1 MTSWLSEKMG
11 YDIAKNLLTTQNV
24 IFGIWTETEG
34 STLSRYF
41 PKYAFIAL
49 MLIYVN
55 FVVDVNY
62 FAMK

>member
-1 MTSWLSEKMG
+1 MLIFWPISSLGDAYKRYLSDAYKQ
-11 YDIAKNLLTTQNV
+11 KNM
-24 IFGIWTETEG
+24 
-34 STLSRYF
+34 YF